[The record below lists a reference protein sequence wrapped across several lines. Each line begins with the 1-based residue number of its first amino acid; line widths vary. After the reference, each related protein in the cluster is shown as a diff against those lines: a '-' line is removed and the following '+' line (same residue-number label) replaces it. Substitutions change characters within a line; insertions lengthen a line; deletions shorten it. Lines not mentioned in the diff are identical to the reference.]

1 MLICKNVFSPSGEG
15 ERQEQLVEE
24 LDMEQTNNTNFALF
38 YEVVEWFNTTCCYI
52 FVNEHPFL
60 LSVQNISS

>member
-1 MLICKNVFSPSGEG
+1 MFFSPSGEG

-24 LDMEQTNNTNFALF
+24 LDLEQTTNTNFALF
-38 YEVVEWFNTTCCYI
+38 CEMLEWFNTTCFYI

>member
-1 MLICKNVFSPSGEG
+1 MFFSPSEEG
-15 ERQEQLVEE
+15 EWQEQLVEE

-38 YEVVEWFNTTCCYI
+38 CEVVEWFNTTCCYI

>member
-1 MLICKNVFSPSGEG
+1 MFFSPSGEG

-24 LDMEQTNNTNFALF
+24 LDLEQTTNTNFALF
-38 YEVVEWFNTTCCYI
+38 CEMLEWFNTTCCYI
-52 FVNEHPFL
+52 FVNEHPVL